1 MRHAAALATIACAGA
16 LDLAG
21 GIVFAAAEHIP
32 VTSGLYWAV
41 ATATT
46 VGYGD
51 ISPVNPAGRLI
62 AVLVMITVIPL
73 FGATFS
79 LFTSGLSGI
88 RIERLGSGLHTRL
101 QRIEEN
107 HRRVCSHLGL
117 PDRQEEAGH
126 PEVRGG

>member
-1 MRHAAALATIACAGA
+1 MRHAAAVITITCASV

-41 ATATT
+41 TTATT

-51 ISPVNPAGRLI
+51 IEPVNPHGRLI
-62 AVLVMITVIPL
+62 AVLVMLTVIPL

-88 RIERLGSGLHTRL
+88 YISRLGNGLHGRL
-101 QRIEEN
+101 KRIEEN
-107 HRRVCSHLGL
+107 HRRVCTHLGL
-117 PDRQEEAGH
+117 PAAPDGTH
-126 PEVRGG
+126 LPEVQDG